1 MVDLK
6 AELKAELK
14 SKPLISNTISTNI
27 TITLA
32 YSPAPRQVVEKE
44 LVLPLKSTVQDAL
57 NLVNLANLAEFTLD
71 ASYSLGI
78 WGKKTTLS
86 HVLKDLDRLELY
98 RPLKVDPKVARR
110 ERFQKQGARTT
121 GLFAKTRTGG
131 KAGY

>member
-1 MVDLK
+1 MVDSILPSSSNS
-6 AELKAELK
+6 LN
-14 SKPLISNTISTNI
+14 SNTIS
-27 TITLA
+27 ITLA
-32 YSPAPRQVVEKE
+32 YSAAPREVVEKE

-57 NLVNLANLAEFTLD
+57 NLTNLAEFTTD
-71 ASYSLGI
+71 SDYQLGI

-86 HVLKDLDRLELY
+86 HVLKDQDRLELY
-98 RPLKVDPKVARR
+98 RSLKVDPKVARR

>member
-1 MVDLK
+1 MDT
-6 AELKAELK
+6 A
-14 SKPLISNTISTNI
+14 SI
-27 TITLA
+27 TVTVA
-32 YSPAPRQVVEKE
+32 YSPAPRQVIEKV
-44 LVLPLKSTVQDAL
+44 LTLPLKSSVQDAL
-57 NLVNLANLAEFTLD
+57 KLANLAEFTID
-71 ASYSLGI
+71 TKYTLGI
-78 WGKKTTLS
+78 WGKKTTLN

>member
-1 MVDLK
+1 MVDAIL
-6 AELKAELK
+6 LSCSNSLN
-14 SKPLISNTISTNI
+14 LNTIS
-27 TITLA
+27 ITLA
-32 YSPAPRQVVEKE
+32 YSAAPREVVEKE

-57 NLVNLANLAEFTLD
+57 NLTNLAEFTTD
-71 ASYSLGI
+71 SDYQLGI

-86 HVLKDLDRLELY
+86 HVLKDQDRLELY
-98 RPLKVDPKVARR
+98 RSLKVDPKVARR

>member
-1 MVDLK
+1 MD
-6 AELKAELK
+6 K
-14 SKPLISNTISTNI
+14 SLEKTTISV
-27 TITLA
+27 TLA

-44 LVLPLKSTVQDAL
+44 LVLPLKSSVQDAL
-57 NLVNLANLAEFTLD
+57 KFADLTDFTSD
-71 ASYSLGI
+71 ADYQLGI

-86 HVLKDLDRLELY
+86 HVLQDLDRLELY

-121 GLFAKTRTGG
+121 GLFAKTRAGG

>member
-1 MVDLK
+1 MVDSIMQ
-6 AELKAELK
+6 AAG
-14 SKPLISNTISTNI
+14 KPLNLNTISV
-27 TITLA
+27 TLA
-32 YSPAPRQVVEKE
+32 YSTAPRVVVEKE
-44 LVLPLKSTVQDAL
+44 LVLPAKSTVQNVLD
-57 NLVNLANLAEFTLD
+57 LANLAEFTNAAD
-71 ASYSLGI
+71 YQFGI

-86 HVLKDLDRLELY
+86 HVLRDRDRLELY